1 MRHLTKTNKHF
12 LLVGLTFLA
21 TSLIFYILAWLGQ
34 PSLENTLVNVSSIAF
49 TLGVVT
55 YILLGLIVFFIW
67 DNSMQNGGSS
77 DGFSLLFA
85 ETLTPIANK
94 LGFHGNIWTLN
105 RIVRKLAHLTEFTI
119 LGSLL
124 YTILRRY
131 ITYGTVIKTI
141 GLGMLIASLDEF
153 IQRFSPGRSSQFSDI
168 LIDTVGVVIGILV
181 VKLVYYIR
189 YKRST
194 FKN

>member
-1 MRHLTKTNKHF
+1 MKRW
-12 LLVGLTFLA
+12 
-21 TSLIFYILAWLGQ
+21 IL
-34 PSLENTLVNVSSIAF
+34 
-49 TLGVVT
+49 

-85 ETLTPIANK
+85 ETFVPIVNK

-119 LGSLL
+119 LGSVL

-153 IQRFSPGRSSQFSDI
+153 IQLFSPGRSSQISDI

-181 VKLVYYIR
+181 VKLVHYIR

>member
-1 MRHLTKTNKHF
+1 MKRW
-12 LLVGLTFLA
+12 
-21 TSLIFYILAWLGQ
+21 IL
-34 PSLENTLVNVSSIAF
+34 
-49 TLGVVT
+49 

-85 ETLTPIANK
+85 ETFAHIVNK

-119 LGSLL
+119 LGSVL

-168 LIDTVGVVIGILV
+168 LIDTVGIFIGILV

>member
-1 MRHLTKTNKHF
+1 MKRC
-12 LLVGLTFLA
+12 
-21 TSLIFYILAWLGQ
+21 IL
-34 PSLENTLVNVSSIAF
+34 
-49 TLGVVT
+49 

-77 DGFSLLFA
+77 DGFSIFFA
-85 ETLTPIANK
+85 EAFAPIVNK
-94 LGFHGNIWTLN
+94 LGFHGNIWTMN
-105 RIVRKLAHLTEFTI
+105 RIIRKLAHLTEFTI
-119 LGSLL
+119 LGSVL

-153 IQRFSPGRSSQFSDI
+153 IQLFSPGRSSQLSDI
-168 LIDTVGVVIGILV
+168 LIDTIGVILGILL
-181 VKLVYYIR
+181 VKLVYYIG

>member
-1 MRHLTKTNKHF
+1 MKRW
-12 LLVGLTFLA
+12 
-21 TSLIFYILAWLGQ
+21 IL
-34 PSLENTLVNVSSIAF
+34 
-49 TLGVVT
+49 

-85 ETLTPIANK
+85 ETFAHIANK

-153 IQRFSPGRSSQFSDI
+153 IQLFSPGRSSQISDI
-168 LIDTVGVVIGILV
+168 LIDTVGVVIGILI
-181 VKLVYYIR
+181 VKLVHYIR

>member
-1 MRHLTKTNKHF
+1 MKRW
-12 LLVGLTFLA
+12 
-21 TSLIFYILAWLGQ
+21 IL
-34 PSLENTLVNVSSIAF
+34 
-49 TLGVVT
+49 

-67 DNSMQNGGSS
+67 DNSMQTGGSS

-85 ETLTPIANK
+85 ETFAHIVNK

-119 LGSLL
+119 LGSVL

-153 IQRFSPGRSSQFSDI
+153 IQLFSPGRSSQISDV

-181 VKLVYYIR
+181 AKLVYYIR

>member
-1 MRHLTKTNKHF
+1 MKRWIL
-12 LLVGLTFLA
+12 
-21 TSLIFYILAWLGQ
+21 YI
-34 PSLENTLVNVSSIAF
+34 V
-49 TLGVVT
+49 
-55 YILLGLIVFFIW
+55 LGLIVFFIW
-67 DNSMQNGGSS
+67 ENSLQNGGSS
-77 DGFSLLFA
+77 DGFSLIFA
-85 ETLTPIANK
+85 EKLAPIAHN
-94 LGFHGNIWTLN
+94 LGFHGNIWALN

-119 LGSLL
+119 LGGVL

-153 IQRFSPGRSSQFSDI
+153 IQLFSPGRSSQISDV

-181 VKLVYYIR
+181 AKLVYYIR

>member
-1 MRHLTKTNKHF
+1 MKRW
-12 LLVGLTFLA
+12 
-21 TSLIFYILAWLGQ
+21 IL
-34 PSLENTLVNVSSIAF
+34 
-49 TLGVVT
+49 

-85 ETLTPIANK
+85 ETFVPIVNK

-119 LGSLL
+119 LGSVL

-153 IQRFSPGRSSQFSDI
+153 IQLFSPGRSSQFSDI

-181 VKLVYYIR
+181 VKLVYYMGD
-189 YKRST
+189 KRST

>member
-1 MRHLTKTNKHF
+1 MKRW
-12 LLVGLTFLA
+12 
-21 TSLIFYILAWLGQ
+21 IL
-34 PSLENTLVNVSSIAF
+34 
-49 TLGVVT
+49 

-85 ETLTPIANK
+85 ETLTPIVNK
-94 LGFHGNIWTLN
+94 LGFHGNIWILN

-141 GLGMLIASLDEF
+141 GLGMLIACLDEF
-153 IQRFSPGRSSQFSDI
+153 IQLFSPGRSSQLSDI

-181 VKLVYYIR
+181 VKLAHYIR

>member
-1 MRHLTKTNKHF
+1 MKRW
-12 LLVGLTFLA
+12 
-21 TSLIFYILAWLGQ
+21 IL
-34 PSLENTLVNVSSIAF
+34 
-49 TLGVVT
+49 

-85 ETLTPIANK
+85 EIFAPIVNK

-105 RIVRKLAHLTEFTI
+105 RIVRKMAHLSEFTI
-119 LGSLL
+119 LGGVL

-141 GLGMLIASLDEF
+141 GLGMLIASFDEF
-153 IQRFSPGRSSQFSDI
+153 IQLFSPGRSSQISDV
-168 LIDTVGVVIGILV
+168 LIDTVGIIIGTLL
-181 VKLVYYIR
+181 VKLAYYIE
-189 YKRST
+189 YKIST